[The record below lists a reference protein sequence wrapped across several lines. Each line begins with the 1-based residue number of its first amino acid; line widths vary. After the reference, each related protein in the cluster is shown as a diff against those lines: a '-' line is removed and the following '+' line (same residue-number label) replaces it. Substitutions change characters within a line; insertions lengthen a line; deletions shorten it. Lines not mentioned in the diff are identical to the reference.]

1 MKKVKNIAGWLCV
14 LMVMAAGF
22 WQGQAWSAGTKI
34 GVLDMK
40 KVLATSTSGQKAQ
53 KLIEERMEALQ
64 VSFRKEESDLL
75 DLQGEIEKKSS
86 AWSDTVKQ
94 EKAIEFQKKRRD
106 LMEKQEEAKLE
117 LQKLQEQH
125 VNPILQRLEGVVDK
139 VAKDKGYAL
148 ILPLNVV
155 LHAAAEVDISDAVI
169 AELNKVL
176 K

>member
-1 MKKVKNIAGWLCV
+1 M
-14 LMVMAAGF
+14 MVIAAGF
-22 WQGQAWSAGTKI
+22 WQGQAWAADTRI

-75 DLQGEIEKKSS
+75 NLQSEIEKRSS

-106 LMEKQEEAKLE
+106 LMEKQDEAKLE
-117 LQKLQEQH
+117 LQRLQEQH
-125 VNPILQRLEGVVDK
+125 VNPILQRLEDVVDK

-148 ILPLNVV
+148 ILPRNVV
-155 LHAAAEVDISDAVI
+155 LHATAEVDISDAVI